1 MSKPEMS
8 KVERLLALDV
18 QANLI
23 CSAQLLS
30 ILQLLLSDVVTRTED
45 VECLE
50 AIKGMN
56 ETILAHLELCR
67 SLESELKEICN
78 E

>member
-23 CSAQLLS
+23 CSVQLLS
-30 ILQLLLSDVVTRTED
+30 ILQLLLSDVVARTED

-50 AIKGMN
+50 AIGKMN
-56 ETILAHLELCR
+56 KTIPTHLELCK

>member
-1 MSKPEMS
+1 MGRLRES

-23 CSAQLLS
+23 CSAQLLG
-30 ILQLLLSDVVTRTED
+30 ILQLLLSDVMTRTED

-50 AIKGMN
+50 AIGEMN
-56 ETILAHLELCR
+56 KTIPTHLELCK

>member
-1 MSKPEMS
+1 MSRPKAS

-30 ILQLLLSDVVTRTED
+30 ILQLLLSDVAARTESM
-45 VECLE
+45 ECLK
-50 AIKGMN
+50 AIGEMN
-56 ETILAHLELCR
+56 KTIPTHLELCKG
-67 SLESELKEICN
+67 LESELKEICN
-78 E
+78 D